1 MKRLWVVVLVVVVTW
16 GSVPIRSSAWSVPPS
31 SSIGLEMEAQ
41 AAFDGY
47 FKYGEWLPIWVE
59 LENSGPDLEAE
70 VRVRIT
76 GSWGATTF
84 AAPVLLPSGSRKRIP
99 VYVLPNNFSHSLQVE
114 LVSEDETLLSREVPV
129 QPLAN
134 ITYLVGLVAPERGGL
149 AMIASVSLPGQERP
163 KTLVDLPLTELP
175 GRPEGLGSFD
185 CLILNDTDSSSLT
198 SEQRMTLETWVRRG
212 GRLVIGGGRGDTL
225 TLAGLPDSM
234 LPLVLQRQ
242 AEVDVLTALTD
253 FADAE
258 PFRVPG
264 PFVVST
270 GEERGG
276 RTLVS
281 QDGLPLVRERTVG
294 KGFVD
299 FVALDLAASPFDAWA
314 GTTAFWER
322 LLAPGASYPEWLPS
336 DMSARQMKSGQI
348 AYALSRLPAL
358 DLPSIRSLGLL
369 LILYVILVGP
379 VNYLVLRWRKR
390 LHWAWI
396 SIPTITLAFSAGA
409 FGLGYALRG
418 TDLILN
424 KIAVIELQPDGRA
437 GVTSYLGL
445 FSPATRS
452 YELEVSDG
460 DLLSPLTP
468 DYNPWGSQG
477 VNLGGDVIFV
487 QGDPGRIRGLAVN
500 QWSLQTFMMEDVQI
514 DFGYIGGDLW
524 FKDRELKGIV
534 RNETAYAL
542 TDASLVLGSRVLH
555 LGTLEPGQES
565 PVRMELPDLAN
576 QGLDQPLSFLLFED
590 QLGQSASGNL
600 SPGPADMS
608 SRDIELKRMVVQSV
622 FEQNG
627 RFGPVPVGGGFS
639 GGGSSLSKLMFVGW
653 LNQAPPDVRVAGR
666 TPAQQATALLYAP
679 VSYQLSDEGEF
690 SLPPGLISG
699 VLVEMP
705 MEGGLCGP
713 NTTSIWLGRGN
724 ATFEFTAPEAV
735 QDVRMEGLQLVI
747 GGEGSGWWQ
756 APDTAVYD
764 WDEKVWVVLQNPV
777 MGSNLVSDAASLVS
791 DDGLIRIRL
800 SSDSNRGGC
809 LYLELG
815 LEGKR

>member
-1 MKRLWVVVLVVVVTW
+1 MD
-16 GSVPIRSSAWSVPPS
+16 
-31 SSIGLEMEAQ
+31 AQ

-47 FKYGEWLPIWVE
+47 FKYGEWLPVWVE
-59 LENSGPDLEAE
+59 LENSGPDLKAE

-84 AAPVLLPSGSRKRIP
+84 AAPAPLPTGSRKRIP

-114 LVSEDETLLSREVPV
+114 LVFEDEILLSREVPV

-134 ITYLVGLVAPERGGL
+134 ITYLVGLIAPERGGL
-149 AMIASVSLPGQERP
+149 ALIASVSLPGQARP
-163 KTLVDLPLTELP
+163 KTLVDLPLADLP

-185 CLILNDTDSSSLT
+185 CLILNDTDTSSLT
-198 SEQRMTLETWVRRG
+198 SEQRMTLETWVSRG
-212 GRLVIGGGRGDTL
+212 GRLVIGGGKGDIL

-234 LPLVLQRQ
+234 LPFTLQRQ
-242 AEVDVLTALTD
+242 TEVDVLTALTD

-258 PFRVPG
+258 PVRVPG
-264 PFVVST
+264 PFVVSI
-270 GEERGG
+270 GEADRG
-276 RTLVS
+276 RTLVT
-281 QDGLPLVRERTVG
+281 QDGLPLVREWAVG

-314 GTTAFWER
+314 GTTAFWEH
-322 LLAPGASYPEWLPS
+322 LVAPGASYPEWLPS
-336 DMSARQMKSGQI
+336 DMSARQMKSGQM

-369 LILYVILVGP
+369 LTLYVVLVGP
-379 VNYLVLRWRKR
+379 VNYLLLRWRKR
-390 LHWAWI
+390 LHWAWV

-424 KIAVIELQPDGRA
+424 KIAVIELRPDGRA

-452 YELEVSDG
+452 YEIEVSG
-460 DLLSPLTP
+460 GNLLSPLTP

-487 QGDPGRIRGLAVN
+487 QGDPGHIRGLAVN
-500 QWSLQTFMMEDVQI
+500 QWSLQTFMMEDVQV
-514 DFGYIGGDLW
+514 DFGYIGGDLR
-524 FKDRELKGIV
+524 FKGQELTGIV

-542 TDASLVLGSRVLH
+542 TDSSLVFGSRVLH

-576 QGLDQPLSFLLFED
+576 QGLNQPLSYLLFED
-590 QLGQSASGNL
+590 QLGQSAAGNL
-600 SPGPADMS
+600 SPGPGDI

-627 RFGPVPVGGGFS
+627 RFGPVPGGVGFGGGR
-639 GGGSSLSKLMFVGW
+639 SSLSRLVFVGW
-653 LNQAPPDVRVAGR
+653 LNEAPPDVRVAGR
-666 TPAQQATALLYAP
+666 TPTQQSTALLYAP
-679 VSYQLSDEGEF
+679 VSYRLPDEGEF

-705 MEGGLCGP
+705 TEGGLCGP
-713 NTTSIWLGRGN
+713 NTTSIWLERGN
-724 ATFEFTAPEAV
+724 ATFEFMAPEAV
-735 QDVRMEGLQLVI
+735 RDARIDRLQLVI
-747 GGEGSGWWQ
+747 GGEGGGWWQ
-756 APDTAVYD
+756 APDTTVYD
-764 WDEKVWVVLQNPV
+764 WDREAWVALQNPV
-777 MGSNLVSDAASLVS
+777 MGSNLVSNAASMVS

-809 LYLELG
+809 LHLELG